1 MSHVFKN
8 YWLTDAASDIEQ
20 TDLILMDLSISDHNI
35 NRIKILLT
43 IKIYIL
49 AIFGRALMFI
59 LHDKCK
65 I

>member
-8 YWLTDAASDIEQ
+8 YWLTDAVGDIEQ
-20 TDLILMDLSISDHNI
+20 TDLILMYLSISDHNI